1 MDTLFV
7 VIISGMAV
15 SYLVELTNSI
25 VGEYFSP
32 RLIKLILTAPLSY
45 FACWLLDLTGF
56 TLTVSG
62 LAAAFISL
70 SLLQFVNR
78 PVIVNNLAT
87 RR

>member
-7 VIISGMAV
+7 VIIAGMAV
-15 SYLVELTNSI
+15 SYFVEFLSSI

-45 FACWLLDLTGF
+45 FACWLLGLTSF
-56 TLTVSG
+56 SLTVSG

-70 SLLQFVNR
+70 ALLQFVNR
-78 PVIVNNLAT
+78 PVTIQNLNT

>member
-15 SYLVELTNSI
+15 SYFLEFVSSI
-25 VGEYFSP
+25 VGEFFSP
-32 RLIKLILTAPLSY
+32 RLIKLILTAPLAY
-45 FACWLLDLTGF
+45 FACWLLGLTAF
-56 TLTVSG
+56 NLTVSG

-70 SLLQFVNR
+70 ALLQLVNR
-78 PVIVNNLAT
+78 PVTIQNLNT

>member
-15 SYLVELTNSI
+15 SYLIELINSV

-45 FACWLLDLTGF
+45 FACWLLGLVGF
-56 TLTVSG
+56 SLTVSG

>member
-1 MDTLFV
+1 MDTLFI

-15 SYLVELTNSI
+15 SYFVEFLSSL

-32 RLIKLILTAPLSY
+32 RLIKLILTAPLAY
-45 FACWLLDLTGF
+45 FACWLLGLTAF

-70 SLLQFVNR
+70 ALLQLVNR
-78 PVIVNNLAT
+78 PVTIQNLNT

>member
-15 SYLVELTNSI
+15 SYFVEFLNNTA
-25 VGEYFSP
+25 GEYFSP
-32 RLIKLILTAPLSY
+32 RVIKLVLTAPLSY
-45 FACWLLDLTGF
+45 FACWLLGLVGF
-56 TLTVSG
+56 SLAVSG

-70 SLLQFVNR
+70 ALLQFVNR
-78 PVIVNNLAT
+78 PVIVNNLST